1 MKSLATPHPRLC
13 AAHCP
18 PPATAPGAAQA
29 CPGCLPCGDNQLIRQ
44 GNLRLRLRLRIERAV
59 RSASVPSQL
68 GAGISLRPASQS
80 ICDESFLRTSRICA
94 AIPPICHYAAGA
106 SGFSA
111 HPVRF
116 AQTGSPAGVMNT
128 HAAHFREPS
137 ASLHVPRQIGGHTP
151 SRPAVV
157 PWPIPA
163 PNALMSVPC
172 SGRQGLRPLVPPF
185 LTGASHQR
193 HPSDSLGYARPF
205 APSLPF
211 RPDTRRRTERFGAFT
226 CDRPAFSPKPPPASD
241 GNPLICGVR
250 EVWPGLRPLAQAA
263 FTEPANQLTCF
274 DPLRLARPFLPSSLS
289 SKPRLRAER
298 FGGLNL
304 LDLLCGVPGNPFSAS
319 LHTPARVSGL
329 SISAVILPGPND
341 RQDSTFPRK
350 VRRRAAGAH
359 FPAIPPRVRR
369 APEGVS
375 RSLNPYPTTRK

>member
-1 MKSLATPHPRLC
+1 MKSFATPHPRLC

-29 CPGCLPCGDNQLIRQ
+29 CPGCLPCGDNQLIRH
-44 GNLRLRLRLRIERAV
+44 GDWRLCRRIERAV

-68 GAGISLRPASQS
+68 GAEISLRPASQS
-80 ICDESFLRTSRICA
+80 ICDESFLRAWRICA

-106 SGFSA
+106 SGFPA

-116 AQTGSPAGVMNT
+116 AQIGSPAGVMNT
-128 HAAHFREPS
+128 SAAHFREPS
-137 ASLHVPRQIGGHTP
+137 ASLHVPRQIGGYTP
-151 SRPAVV
+151 SRPAVLS
-157 PWPIPA
+157 WPIPA

-172 SGRQGLRPLVPPF
+172 SGRQGRRPLAPPF

-193 HPSDSLGYARPF
+193 HLPDSLGCARPF
-205 APSLPF
+205 VPSLPF

-226 CDRPAFSPKPPPASD
+226 CDRPAFSPQPHPASE

-250 EVWPGLRPLAQAA
+250 EVWPGLRPLAQTA
-263 FTEPANQLTCF
+263 FAEPANQHTRF
-274 DPLRLARPFLPSSLS
+274 DFLISARPFLPSSLS

-298 FGGLNL
+298 NGGLNP
-304 LDLLCGVPGNPFSAS
+304 LDLLCGVPENLFPAS
-319 LHTPARVSGL
+319 LHTPARASGL
-329 SISAVILPGPND
+329 TISAVILPGPND

-375 RSLNPYPTTRK
+375 RSLNPHPTTRN